1 MCACRVWVCM
11 GVCVCVCACVC
22 VSSGESDSDESDTE
36 ELIQQERERRRA
48 EALRKKPSPAAMA
61 TPREQQQ
68 THGQE
73 LPRTDSGQESSDA
86 GGTTSTSHDVA
97 DDSEPREPGATS
109 NQYTSASID
118 QYSPLQSPIVSPDP
132 MLIATKPKR

>member
-1 MCACRVWVCM
+1 MSVWGC
-11 GVCVCVCACVC
+11 VCVCVCVC

-61 TPREQQQ
+61 PPREQ

-73 LPRTDSGQESSDA
+73 LPRTDSGEESSDA
-86 GGTTSTSHDVA
+86 RGTTSTSHDIA

-109 NQYTSASID
+109 NQHTSASID